1 LLPDKTVVESV
12 LTRAGIADVEVG
24 RSNLGVVCHCAS
36 GDVPAVLAALKE
48 CELDFAMLADMLGTD
63 TGEGIELTYHLRS
76 FARDEEIYVKADV
89 AYDAEIASVWNV
101 FPSALLPERET
112 AELLGLTLAGHPNPR
127 RLFTTDGIPPL
138 LRKDQPVRTVE
149 EVRDR

>member
-1 LLPDKTVVESV
+1 
-12 LTRAGIADVEVG
+12 
-24 RSNLGVVCHCAS
+24 
-36 GDVPAVLAALKE
+36 
-48 CELDFAMLADMLGTD
+48 MLADMLGTD

-76 FARDEEIYVKADV
+76 FARDEEIYVKANV
-89 AYDAEIASVWNV
+89 AYDAEITSVWNIY
-101 FPSALLPERET
+101 PAALLPERET

-127 RLFTTDGIPPL
+127 RLFTTDGVPPL